1 VVCQNSDGAFLPEE
15 ALREDDGPPSLRDVG
30 LPPKRVALKNSH
42 WIWENKNGTLRGHFS
57 RAIGTLRPEPF
68 FKGPELVFVRHDA
81 RPLFG
86 LFSGV
91 EADVCQSISLPD
103 ALSMVR
109 RFSKRALERASQLVR
124 RALRRQLQSRGRM
137 LDNHGLTP
145 FEPGFQ
151 HAVLIVLAVLAGVRV
166 AEMDFNSGE
175 MFVEM
180 GQFVTDQ
187 TFGQVSEGFAA
198 LDAVVGA
205 DFDMYDGVLRKLPRD
220 CRRRVVL
227 CVTLR

>member
-1 VVCQNSDGAFLPEE
+1 
-15 ALREDDGPPSLRDVG
+15 
-30 LPPKRVALKNSH
+30 
-42 WIWENKNGTLRGHFS
+42 
-57 RAIGTLRPEPF
+57 
-68 FKGPELVFVRHDA
+68 
-81 RPLFG
+81 
-86 LFSGV
+86 
-91 EADVCQSISLPD
+91 
-103 ALSMVR
+103 
-109 RFSKRALERASQLVR
+109 
-124 RALRRQLQSRGRM
+124 M
-137 LDNHGLTP
+137 LDDHGLTP